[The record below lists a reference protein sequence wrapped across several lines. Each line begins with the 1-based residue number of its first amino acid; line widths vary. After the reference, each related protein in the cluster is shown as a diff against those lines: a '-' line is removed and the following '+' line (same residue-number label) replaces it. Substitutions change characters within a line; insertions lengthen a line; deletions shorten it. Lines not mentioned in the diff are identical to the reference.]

1 LARIGFIAHY
11 ATGHLDPSISLARA
25 LNKQG
30 HESIFFSLPDTY
42 VRITDAG
49 LVSIPYGDVA
59 YPAGSLKVKLRK
71 AAELTGETAHA
82 YYIER
87 TMSLYRAGFEELPQ
101 LLKQERLDLL
111 VVDQAHYHGS
121 TLAEH
126 LRLPFVSLAN
136 ALPVNREDS
145 VPPWNALWPH
155 ESSKA
160 AIERNR
166 QGWAAF
172 DRAYAPLLSLV
183 NQQRESWGLPL
194 YTNLQEDS
202 FSRLAQICQIP
213 PLLEFPRAQASGVLH
228 LVGPLRDEQ
237 LSREVPFCWEW
248 LDGRPLIYASCG
260 TIQNRLEHVFRAM
273 IEACAPLEAQT
284 IISLGG
290 DALAPAVFGSVPPN
304 IKIVPYAPQRP
315 LLERATLCI
324 NHAGLNTV
332 LDSLEFG
339 VPMVSIPIASDQ
351 PGTAIRA
358 KRLGAATVIP
368 VAELSPDR
376 LSFEIQRVLTHSSY
390 REAAQ
395 AAAKEIAELNP
406 MAEAVRIIKRVLS
419 VGNKSPH

>member
-1 LARIGFIAHY
+1 LSRIGFIAHY
-11 ATGHLDPSISLARA
+11 ATGHLDPSISLARF
-25 LNKQG
+25 LKKQG
-30 HESIFFSLPDTY
+30 HEPIFFSLPDTSI
-42 VRITDAG
+42 RITDAG
-49 LVSIPYGDVA
+49 LAFISYGEGA
-59 YPAGSLKVKLRK
+59 YPAGSLKIKLRK
-71 AAELTGETAHA
+71 AAELTEEAAHA

-87 TMSLYRAGFEELPQ
+87 TMALFRTGFEELPQ
-101 LLKQERLDLL
+101 LIHKERLDLL

-145 VPPWNALWPH
+145 VPPWNMLWPH
-155 ESSKA
+155 ETSEA

-166 QGWAAF
+166 LGWAAF
-172 DRAYAPLLSLV
+172 DRAYAPLLWLL
-183 NQQRESWGLPL
+183 NQQRKSWGLPL
-194 YTNLQEDS
+194 YINLQEDS
-202 FSRLAQICQIP
+202 FSRLAQICQVP
-213 PLLEFPRAQASGVLH
+213 PLLEFPRAQAPSMLH

-237 LSREVPFCWEW
+237 LSREVPFSWEW

-260 TIQNRLEHVFRAM
+260 TIQNRLEHVFRAI

-284 IISLGG
+284 VISLGG
-290 DALAPAVFGSVPPN
+290 DALAPSLFGSVPPN
-304 IKIVPYAPQRP
+304 IKVVPYAPQRP

-351 PGTAIRA
+351 PGTAMRT

-368 VAELSPDR
+368 VAELSAAH
-376 LSFEIQRVLTHSSY
+376 LSLEIQSVLANSSY
-390 REAAQ
+390 RKAAQ
-395 AAAKEIAELNP
+395 AAAKEIATLTP
-406 MAEAVRIIKRVLS
+406 VAGAVRIIERVLRRRRQQHS
-419 VGNKSPH
+419 